1 MAVVHGIAPELYMFS
16 LLVGSCMG
24 GNLTPFGAS
33 ANVVAVGILRK
44 QGLQM
49 NFTQWLRIGLPFTL
63 LTTFSSAVFI
73 WLVWR

>member
-1 MAVVHGIAPELYMFS
+1 MVHGIAPELYMFA

-33 ANVVAVGILRK
+33 ANVVSVGILRK
-44 QGLQM
+44 QGVQTS
-49 NFTQWLRIGLPFTL
+49 FAQWLKIGLPFTL
-63 LTTFSSAVFI
+63 LTTAASSVFV